1 MKKLALCALGLCVS
15 LMLMNCKGQ
24 ASGGNS
30 EGDAT
35 GDSVQTGN
43 ILNVGEP
50 SAQKFVR
57 VVKENSEIFRY
68 ADPESPWLVTWMED
82 LESDMAVI
90 VDKWSNEDV
99 PDGYSCDE
107 NFAYAGQVFA
117 VLGEEGDYYKVSIY
131 NKNCDME
138 YGFVKKD
145 DVEDVEPLTA
155 TAESLEEFDF
165 EFEGIDMKI
174 FKEGKYKGLVLRVLQ
189 DELDGITLEVGVLMN
204 GCLAFPEL
212 NRGEIFC
219 DPNVKE
225 LTFMGKA
232 KEGELQYYF
241 KYPKSMARWP
251 EQDLMEGFDFD
262 KLTDEQIGKI
272 VQDMLERKSEYV
284 KYDYLIPETEGGL
297 LSFWMKN
304 K

>member
-1 MKKLALCALGLCVS
+1 MKKLALYALGLCVS
-15 LMLMNCKGQ
+15 LMFMNCKGQ

-30 EGDAT
+30 DGGAV
-35 GDSVQTGN
+35 GDSVQAGN

-50 SAQKFVR
+50 TVEKFVR

-82 LESDMAVI
+82 LESDMAII

-107 NFAYAGQVFA
+107 SFAYPGQVFA
-117 VLGEEGDYYKVSIY
+117 VLGEEGDFYKVSIY
-131 NKNCDME
+131 NDNCDIE
-138 YGFVKKD
+138 SGFVKKA
-145 DVEDVEPLTA
+145 DVEDVEPETA
-155 TAESLEEFDF
+155 TVDALEEIDS
-165 EFEGIDMKI
+165 EIEGMDMKI

-189 DELDGITLEVGVLMN
+189 DELHGITLEVGVLMN

-219 DPNVKE
+219 DRNVKE

-241 KYPKSMARWP
+241 KYPKSMACWP
-251 EQDLMEGFDFD
+251 EQDFMEGFDLD

-272 VQDMLERKSEYV
+272 VQDMKERKSEFV
-284 KYDYLIPETEGGL
+284 KYDYLIPGAEGGL

>member
-1 MKKLALCALGLCVS
+1 MKKLALYALGFCVS

-24 ASGGNS
+24 VSGGNS
-30 EGDAT
+30 EGEAG

-43 ILNVGEP
+43 VLNVGEP
-50 SAQKFVR
+50 SMVKFVR
-57 VVKENSEIFRY
+57 VVKEDSEIFRY

-82 LESDMAVI
+82 LESDMAII

-99 PDGYSCDE
+99 PDGYSCE
-107 NFAYAGQVFA
+107 ESFAYPGRVFA
-117 VLGEEGDYYKVSIY
+117 VLGEEGDFYKVSIY
-131 NKNCDME
+131 NENCDME
-138 YGFVKKD
+138 YGFVKKA
-145 DVEDVEPLTA
+145 DVEDVEPETA
-155 TAESLEEFDF
+155 TAEALEEFDS
-165 EFEGIDMKI
+165 EIEGMDMKI

-189 DELDGITLEVGVLMN
+189 DELHGITLEVGVLMD

-219 DPNVKE
+219 DRNVKE

-251 EQDLMEGFDFD
+251 EEDLMEGLDYD
-262 KLTDEQIGKI
+262 KLTDEQIERI
-272 VQDMLERKSEYV
+272 VQDMMERKSEFV
-284 KYDYLIPETEGGL
+284 KYDYLIPGAEGGL
-297 LSFWMKN
+297 MSFWMKN

>member
-1 MKKLALCALGLCVS
+1 MKKLALYALGLCVS
-15 LMLMNCKGQ
+15 LMFMNCKGQ

-30 EGDAT
+30 DGGAV
-35 GDSVQTGN
+35 GDSVQAGN

-50 SAQKFVR
+50 TVEKFVR

-82 LESDMAVI
+82 LESDMAII

-107 NFAYAGQVFA
+107 SFAYPGQVFA
-117 VLGEEGDYYKVSIY
+117 VLGEEGDFYKVSIY
-131 NKNCDME
+131 NDNCDIE
-138 YGFVKKD
+138 SGFVKKA
-145 DVEDVEPLTA
+145 DVEDVEPETA
-155 TAESLEEFDF
+155 TADALEEIDS
-165 EFEGIDMKI
+165 EIEGMDMKI

-189 DELDGITLEVGVLMN
+189 DELHGITLEVGVLMN

-219 DPNVKE
+219 DRNVKE

-241 KYPKSMARWP
+241 KYPKSMACWP
-251 EQDLMEGFDFD
+251 EQDFMEGFDFD

-272 VQDMLERKSEYV
+272 VQDMKERKSEFV
-284 KYDYLIPETEGGL
+284 KYDYLIPGAEGGL